1 MAQIVK
7 LKRTSV
13 SGKVPTISNIE
24 LGELAMNTY
33 DGRIFFEKNDGSATV
48 QEILTTNAGRAI
60 TGSININGAITAS
73 YFKGDG
79 SALTNIQATV
89 SEQVTVT
96 SSFDSESTIDV
107 AHNFSSKNVIV
118 SVYDSNDSLIIP
130 QSVSLTDTDNVR
142 VVLSSAQSGFVVV
155 AKGGH
160 IVSGSADDSNRLN
173 GQLASYYL
181 NYNNFNNVPSGLVS
195 GSGQITLSSTTG
207 YNANEH
213 FTQANITTVG
223 TVTSGNINA
232 ILPDGVISGSSQLT
246 STFDSRY
253 LNTNGDG
260 VLSGSITS
268 QLPSGTVSGSDQVA
282 STFAQTILDD
292 TSAGAVRTTI
302 GVDAAGT
309 DNSTDVTLSGTPN
322 YITISGQVITRN
334 TIDIGDDTNLTAG
347 TGITLTGDTLST
359 TDSEIVHDNLS
370 GFVAN
375 EHIDHSSVSITAGTG
390 LTGGG
395 TIASTRTLNVVGGD
409 GITANANDIAV
420 DGTVLRTTGDG
431 VVSGSVLRPNGDGVI
446 SGSSQ
451 VNADSITN
459 FDTNVKA
466 KLTAEN
472 VLSGSSHSGDQTF
485 DDNVIVTGNL
495 TVNGTTTSV
504 NSNTVNIGDNII
516 VLNSD
521 ESGTP
526 SQDAGIEVERGTS
539 TNVRFQFKESTDR
552 WQFSN
557 DGSTYFNL
565 PTSTADV
572 AEYSNLY
579 YTDTRVKTKLNAEGV
594 ISGSD
599 ITLTT
604 AAQPNVT
611 SLGTLTSLTVDDI
624 SIDGSTIS
632 DSGDL
637 TLDIGG
643 DLNIDV
649 DGTDIILKDG
659 GTAFGRFKRDSSDFI
674 IKSEAN
680 NEDIIFRGQDAGVTV
695 NALTLDMSEEGTA
708 IFNKDIKAVG
718 NISGSSFNGTGLL
731 SGSIAE
737 QLPSGV
743 VSGSSQITSL
753 SSITHSGDFTINNS
767 GDLKITNSSNS
778 SGRIYLGNTSGTQS
792 NSLIDSS
799 GNLEI
804 DFGTTSNN
812 GTLWIRHNGSN
823 VGIFKPSGFTL
834 SGNSTVNNI
843 QNSEDTFADNDT
855 SLMTAAAI
863 DDRINATTHKETV
876 SGASSY
882 AVTHNLN
889 EQYPIVQCWDT
900 STSQQVQA
908 SDVTT
913 NSANQVTVS
922 FATNFAGVII
932 VKK

>member
-1 MAQIVK
+1 MAQVVK
-7 LKRTSV
+7 LKRTAV
-13 SGKVPTISNIE
+13 QGKVPSISNVE
-24 LGELAMNTY
+24 LGELAINTY
-33 DGRIFFEKNDGSATV
+33 DGRIFFEKSSSAESI
-48 QEILTTNAGRAI
+48 QEILTTNAGRPI
-60 TGSININGAITAS
+60 TGSINLNGAITAS

-96 SSFDSESTIDV
+96 SSFESESTIDI

-118 SVYDSNDSLIIP
+118 SVYDSSDSLIIP

-142 VVLSSAQSGFVVV
+142 VVLASAQSGFVVV

-181 NYNNFNNVPSGLVS
+181 NYNNFTNVPSGL
-195 GSGQITLSSTTG
+195 
-207 YNANEH
+207 
-213 FTQANITTVG
+213 
-223 TVTSGNINA
+223 
-232 ILPDGVISGSSQLT
+232 
-246 STFDSRY
+246 
-253 LNTNGDG
+253 
-260 VLSGSITS
+260 
-268 QLPSGTVSGSDQVA
+268 VSGSDQVA

-309 DNSTDVTLSGTPN
+309 DNSTDVTLAGTPN

-375 EHIDHSSVSITAGTG
+375 EHIDHSTITVGSGKG
-390 LTGGG
+390 LQGGG
-395 TIASTRTLNVVGGD
+395 TIDTSRSLSLHTGSAHFTSGVKDKLNTEG
-409 GITANANDIAV
+409 
-420 DGTVLRTTGDG
+420 
-431 VVSGSVLRPNGDGVI
+431 
-446 SGSSQ
+446 
-451 VNADSITN
+451 
-459 FDTNVKA
+459 
-466 KLTAEN
+466 

-526 SQDAGIEVERGTS
+526 SQDAGIEIERGTS

-572 AEYSNLY
+572 AEFANLY
-579 YTDTRVKTKLNAEGV
+579 YTDTRVKTKLNTEGV
-594 ISGSD
+594 I
-599 ITLTT
+599 
-604 AAQPNVT
+604 
-611 SLGTLTSLTVDDI
+611 
-624 SIDGSTIS
+624 
-632 DSGDL
+632 
-637 TLDIGG
+637 
-643 DLNIDV
+643 
-649 DGTDIILKDG
+649 
-659 GTAFGRFKRDSSDFI
+659 
-674 IKSEAN
+674 
-680 NEDIIFRGQDAGVTV
+680 
-695 NALTLDMSEEGTA
+695 
-708 IFNKDIKAVG
+708 
-718 NISGSSFNGTGLL
+718 
-731 SGSIAE
+731 
-737 QLPSGV
+737 
-743 VSGSSQITSL
+743 SGSSQITSL
-753 SSITHSGDFTINNS
+753 SSITHSGDLTINNG
-767 GDLKITNSSNS
+767 GDLKITNSNNA
-778 SGRIYLGNTSGTQS
+778 SGRIYLGDTSGTQGS
-792 NSLIDSS
+792 SLIDSS
-799 GNLEI
+799 HNLEI
-804 DFGTTSNN
+804 NIGTTANNSALYIKHN
-812 GTLWIRHNGSN
+812 GTNRGVFNS
-823 VGIFKPSGFTL
+823 SGFSLGTGANVNTIL
-834 SGNSTVNNI
+834 DSGDAFV
-843 QNSEDTFADNDT
+843 DNDT
-855 SLMTAAAI
+855 SLMTAASI
-863 DDRINATTHKETV
+863 DDRINTRLTSLNSATGSYLTELPSGVVSGSSQLNNTEINTLDVAGTLTAVGTFAADGDVTLSGLGNKGSEATALVIDGSNQVGTRELGSNAFNSTTYLENLNGTGIISGSSQITDLTTHKETV

-908 SDVTT
+908 SDVTS
-913 NSANQVTVS
+913 NSANQVTVN
-922 FATNFAGVII
+922 FAINFAGVII

>member
-1 MAQIVK
+1 
-7 LKRTSV
+7 
-13 SGKVPTISNIE
+13 
-24 LGELAMNTY
+24 
-33 DGRIFFEKNDGSATV
+33 
-48 QEILTTNAGRAI
+48 
-60 TGSININGAITAS
+60 
-73 YFKGDG
+73 
-79 SALTNIQATV
+79 
-89 SEQVTVT
+89 
-96 SSFDSESTIDV
+96 
-107 AHNFSSKNVIV
+107 
-118 SVYDSNDSLIIP
+118 
-130 QSVSLTDTDNVR
+130 
-142 VVLSSAQSGFVVV
+142 
-155 AKGGH
+155 
-160 IVSGSADDSNRLN
+160 
-173 GQLASYYL
+173 
-181 NYNNFNNVPSGLVS
+181 
-195 GSGQITLSSTTG
+195 
-207 YNANEH
+207 
-213 FTQANITTVG
+213 TVG

-253 LNTNGDG
+253 LNTNGDGVVSGSVLRTLNGTG

-309 DNSTDVTLSGTPN
+309 DNSTDVTLAGTPN

-459 FDTNVKA
+459 FDTNVKS

-485 DDNVIVTGNL
+485 DDNVVITGNL

-539 TNVRFQFKESTDR
+539 TNVRFHFKESTDR

-572 AEYSNLY
+572 AEFSNLY
-579 YTDTRVKTKLNAEGV
+579 YTDTRVKTKLNTEGV

-659 GTAFGRFKRDSSDFI
+659 GTSFGRFKRDSSDFI
-674 IKSEAN
+674 IKSETN
-680 NEDIIFRGQDAGVTV
+680 NKDIVFRGQDGGVTIT
-695 NALTLDMSEEGTA
+695 ALTLDMSEEGTA

-718 NISGSSFNGTGLL
+718 NISGS
-731 SGSIAE
+731 
-737 QLPSGV
+737 
-743 VSGSSQITSL
+743 
-753 SSITHSGDFTINNS
+753 
-767 GDLKITNSSNS
+767 
-778 SGRIYLGNTSGTQS
+778 
-792 NSLIDSS
+792 
-799 GNLEI
+799 
-804 DFGTTSNN
+804 
-812 GTLWIRHNGSN
+812 
-823 VGIFKPSGFTL
+823 
-834 SGNSTVNNI
+834 
-843 QNSEDTFADNDT
+843 
-855 SLMTAAAI
+855 
-863 DDRINATTHKETV
+863 
-876 SGASSY
+876 
-882 AVTHNLN
+882 
-889 EQYPIVQCWDT
+889 
-900 STSQQVQA
+900 
-908 SDVTT
+908 
-913 NSANQVTVS
+913 
-922 FATNFAGVII
+922 
-932 VKK
+932 